1 MFNISFEEILV
12 SLIYVVPAIIIALT
26 FHEYAHARVAYA
38 YGDPTAK
45 DAGRLTLN
53 PLKHLDPIGTL
64 VLIIANI
71 GWAKPVPVNA
81 YYFEGNRKRKLLFVS
96 LAGPMA
102 NLAQAILGAI
112 ILSLLINFASY
123 NSVSNYFTAFLSFYV
138 WINIILAVLNLLPIP
153 PLDGSKILAGILPD
167 KILSIYHEARIIRF
181 YYCYFAG
188 SYRGCSVGSS
198 SPYQNLSLIFYIRL
212 RKYISHNQIKGEGT
226 KMEQKQRLLSG
237 MRPTGKLHLG
247 HQRVIEY
254 WKELSETYES
264 FHFTA
269 DWHAITTQFDD
280 TGELRDNK
288 REIVIDWLSAGLD
301 PQQMSYLSS
310 IGYQR
315 TCGAASAFFHD
326 HSPALVRKS
335 PDL

>member
-112 ILSLLINFASY
+112 ILSLLINFSSY
-123 NSVSNYFTAFLSFYV
+123 NAVIEYFTAFLSFYV

-167 KILSIYHEARIIRF
+167 KF
-181 YYCYFAG
+181 Y
-188 SYRGCSVGSS
+188 
-198 SPYQNLSLIFYIRL
+198 PYI
-212 RKYISHNQIKGEGT
+212 
-226 KMEQKQRLLSG
+226 M
-237 MRPTGKLHLG
+237 KL
-247 HQRVIEY
+247 
-254 WKELSETYES
+254 ES
-264 FHFTA
+264 FGF
-269 DWHAITTQFDD
+269 I
-280 TGELRDNK
+280 
-288 REIVIDWLSAGLD
+288 IVILLAVTGVLSWIIF
-301 PQQMSYLSS
+301 PVSEF
-310 IGYQR
+310 I
-315 TCGAASAFFHD
+315 
-326 HSPALVRKS
+326 V
-335 PDL
+335 DLLYTITQIY